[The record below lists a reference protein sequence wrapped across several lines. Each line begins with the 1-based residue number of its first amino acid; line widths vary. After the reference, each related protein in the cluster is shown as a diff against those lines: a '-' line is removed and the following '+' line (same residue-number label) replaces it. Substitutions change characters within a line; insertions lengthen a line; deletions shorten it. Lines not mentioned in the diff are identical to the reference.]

1 MAHLTKGTFK
11 SYLNLHLAKE
21 MLMEVE
27 EHLAECADCSSKVR
41 KGKLLQFAW
50 NTLTAEAHGQAYWQ
64 ARLEGSLNEAVS
76 SPDYVSYRERIRE
89 WVSCWQNK
97 AEAVLGLVFEAASE
111 KTQILTQGWESL
123 IRPDSKLGF
132 AFSSMPIRGIEK
144 GPITVETSG
153 KFNAKVTADSQ
164 KGIVTVLFRKLGVG
178 DKPPLVML
186 IPESKGKKPLLA
198 EPEQSPGSK
207 QFIAQFSAVPSGK
220 YLLVFEPI
228 KEKGSNG

>member
-1 MAHLTKGTFK
+1 MAHLTKETLK
-11 SYLNLHLAKE
+11 SYLNLCLAKE

-27 EHLAECADCSSKVR
+27 EHLAECIDCSSRVR
-41 KGKLLQFAW
+41 AQRLFQFAW

-76 SPDYVSYRERIRE
+76 SPDYASYRERIKE
-89 WVSCWQNK
+89 WASSWQNK

-123 IRPDSKLGF
+123 VRPDSKLGF

-153 KFNAKVTADSQ
+153 KFNAKVTADSK
-164 KGIVTVLFRKLGVG
+164 KGTVTVLFLKLEPGN
-178 DKPPLVML
+178 KTPLVML
-186 IPESKGKKPLLA
+186 ISEVKGSRPVLA
-198 EPEQSPGSK
+198 ELKQPPGSK
-207 QFIAQFSAVPSGK
+207 QFIAQFSNVPSGK

-228 KEKGSNG
+228 KE